1 VPSAALYVVVFTFE
15 HGFDSFRAHYTFNH
29 LPHTPAVSLAVS
41 ARSNDFAMR
50 TGHVGQGITTLEAV
64 LICTVNDSRHATQVY
79 NSCAGELNSFVKASL
94 STANEEARDISMMLE
109 EVP

>member
-1 VPSAALYVVVFTFE
+1 
-15 HGFDSFRAHYTFNH
+15 
-29 LPHTPAVSLAVS
+29 
-41 ARSNDFAMR
+41 MR

-94 STANEEARDISMMLE
+94 STANEEARDISRDISMMLE